1 MIRLSVTDVAFGGGE
16 PQQWSSRM
24 TTKLLTTVAAAVI
37 VTAGGVALAQE
48 DHNNPAPSY
57 GAMAPVA
64 NKNVKHIQDGTNG
77 APRYAPVTTSTSTS
91 KATGTTATHAT
102 VKRRANHG

>member
-1 MIRLSVTDVAFGGGE
+1 
-16 PQQWSSRM
+16 M

-77 APRYAPVTTSTSTS
+77 APRYASRGRRREQERAAHP
-91 KATGTTATHAT
+91 GRQQ
-102 VKRRANHG
+102 RRAALQRHDDVDRYIESNRHDRDPCDRQTSR